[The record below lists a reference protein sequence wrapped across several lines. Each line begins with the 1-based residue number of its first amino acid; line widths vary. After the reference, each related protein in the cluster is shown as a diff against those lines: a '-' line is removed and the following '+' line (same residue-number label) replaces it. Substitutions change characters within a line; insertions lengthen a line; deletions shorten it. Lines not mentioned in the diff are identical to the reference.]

1 MRCPKC
7 HYISFDSGERCR
19 NCGYDFSLAPE
30 AAANEAPLD
39 LAIQSHDAP
48 VGPLGDFDL
57 ADRGSARSPGVPRAG
72 TLAAGA
78 AAPITA
84 GELPLFTDGPRA
96 GSPAPVK
103 PAPTP
108 RPPLSV
114 RKSNPLPRDARS
126 RPDAEEGTLDLG
138 AFPGEPDERARG
150 RGRRSPDAHEVPD
163 ATEVT
168 EDGAA
173 GLAPRVIAGAIDT
186 SIMVAVHGAVIYL
199 TLRLC
204 GLTFD
209 EIAVVPPVPMLGF
222 LLLLTGGY
230 FVSFTAAG
238 GQTIGKMATGIRVVP
253 TADAGRHLPDFLR
266 VPLGTAVLRAVA
278 CLLSVLPAGAG
289 LLPALLSPDRRALHD
304 RLADTR
310 VVKA

>member
-30 AAANEAPLD
+30 AAVDAAPLD
-39 LAIQSHDAP
+39 LAIQTQDAP

-57 ADRGSARSPGVPRAG
+57 ADRRTGRSPGVPRG
-72 TLAAGA
+72 ETLAAGD

-84 GELPLFTDGPRA
+84 GELPLFTDAPRDRGPA
-96 GSPAPVK
+96 AVK
-103 PAPTP
+103 PGPTS

-138 AFPGEPDERARG
+138 AFPGEPDERVRG

-163 ATEVT
+163 PTTAMEN
-168 EDGAA
+168 GAA
-173 GLAPRVIAGAIDT
+173 GLAPRVIAGVIDT

-253 TADAGRHLPDFLR
+253 GAEPSRPLPDFLP
-266 VPLGTAVLRAVA
+266 VPLGTAVLRALG

-289 LLPALLSPDRRALHD
+289 LLPALLSPDHRALHD